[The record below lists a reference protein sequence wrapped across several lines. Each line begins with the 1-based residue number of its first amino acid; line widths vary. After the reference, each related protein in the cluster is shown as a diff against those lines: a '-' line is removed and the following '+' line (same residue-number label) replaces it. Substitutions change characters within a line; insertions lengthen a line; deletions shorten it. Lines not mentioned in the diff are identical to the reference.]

1 VLDGTKIHRLILRG
15 SPVAPRIIMKVFE
28 ILRCSTHK
36 QAEESKTGLKGQ
48 RRRIAEFR
56 RQFDL
61 PKGQEIVDIGKSAR
75 EHLQIKDGNL
85 GKLLRRLEKNKNSKE
100 QVTMIFPYSDRLTRA
115 EFEDGVEVFLPISR
129 LANIGFAD
137 LDVLVKR
144 DDPKEVRSREIKRV
158 IESFDENALQWR
170 RLSKR
175 MGDYHAEFREN
186 WIAYAFNGGPRPRNN
201 TTLAKAAWWYQKDAD
216 NPKHVRPCP
225 KKSKIVKEIFQLY
238 VDENL
243 SMKKISELLNAN
255 SISNPSVYERKT
267 GTSSIRAMEW
277 TPDAVNNVLI
287 SESVIGQFTLTISEK
302 INGKRKPRPFLLENG
317 EPAVIPDMF
326 ESIISREQF
335 SAAQKLLEI
344 NRKSRTGAPSRHT
357 NVNALQGMLFEGYY
371 LNPLCRGSRTRPNKR
386 YQYFSTNRV
395 RFANKTS
402 LKTTIE
408 ECFERSF
415 YHAYNIKNKIDC
427 DAAAGWAAAT
437 ENNSAADDILK
448 LEHEIDNKKKAN
460 DNLATQIQKADDSKI
475 ASQFTVLIKQNNKSI
490 EALELK
496 LNDFRTRKTKAESSS
511 MVSAFT
517 KMAEFTTD
525 KKVRN
530 TMRRFLAETDHRVLV
545 FQNGFQW
552 DRKRYLKRFG
562 EIDSVLGK
570 ESSWVSFDERTFK
583 ANPFNFIREYILYSV
598 MFGGTDPNEAGF
610 TKNLFREFL
619 GEGDDLEISIPESE
633 RYNRNADAFFV
644 CEIGESDFF
653 AGCFRNNQKKESSL
667 QYATIGKS
675 LETVCVVRN
684 PSRIYAPV
692 IKKYPEIEKSNV
704 IGMAGEPLEIKNPNY
719 AHLRASA
726 EMKLREVKGAA

>member
-1 VLDGTKIHRLILRG
+1 MLDGTKIHRLILRG

-75 EHLQIKDGNL
+75 DHMQIKDGNL
-85 GKLLRRLEKNKNSKE
+85 GKLLRRLENNKNSKE
-100 QVTMIFPYSDRLTRA
+100 QVTLIFPYSDRLTRA

-129 LANIGFAD
+129 IANIGFAD

-158 IESFDENALQWR
+158 LESFDENALQWR

-175 MGDYHAEFREN
+175 TADYHADFRDS
-186 WIAYAFNGGPRPRNN
+186 WIEHEYYDGPKPIKN
-201 TTLAKAAWWYQKDAD
+201 TSLGRIAWWHKLDPNQSGRAVVDQEKA
-216 NPKHVRPCP
+216 
-225 KKSKIVKEIFQLY
+225 KIVREIFDLY
-238 VDENL
+238 VDRNKSLNEIAKLFNL
-243 SMKKISELLNAN
+243 KTIQ
-255 SISNPSVYERKT
+255 NPSIYKRKC
-267 GTSSIRAMEW
+267 GTSTIREIQW
-277 TPDAVNNVLI
+277 TPDSIKNVLRNTT
-287 SESVIGQFTLTISEK
+287 VIGEYTLTVTKK
-302 INGKRKPRPFLLENG
+302 INGKKIVEPYLLDNK
-317 EPAVIPDMF
+317 EPAIITKMF
-326 ESIISREQF
+326 DPIISRKKF
-335 SAAQKLLEI
+335 SAAQKILEL
-344 NRKSRTGAPSRHT
+344 NKKSRTGSPSENMAENT
-357 NVNALQGMLFEGYY
+357 FMGLIFEGYFKT
-371 LNPLCRGSRTRPNKR
+371 PLHR
-386 YQYFSTNRV
+386 
-395 RFANKTS
+395 KTS
-402 LKTTIE
+402 NIRDYNYLKTKRVQFAYRANPKGTAIE
-408 ECFERSF
+408 SFERSF

-427 DAAAGWAAAT
+427 DAAAGWAAAS
-437 ENNSAADDILK
+437 ENNSATDDILK
-448 LEHEIDNKKKAN
+448 LEQEIDNKNKAN

-475 ASQFTVLIKQNNKSI
+475 ASQFTALIKQNNKSI

-517 KMAEFTTD
+517 KMAEFTPD

-570 ESSWVSFDERTFK
+570 ESSWVNFDERSFK
-583 ANPFNFIREYILYSV
+583 ANPFKFIKEYILCSI
-598 MFGGTDPNEAGF
+598 MFGVADPNEASF
-610 TKNLFREFL
+610 TKNLFRKFL
-619 GEGDDLEISIPESE
+619 GEGEELEIPIPEPE

-644 CEIGESDFF
+644 CEIGETDFF

-667 QYATIGKS
+667 QFAAIGKS

-692 IKKYPEIEKSNV
+692 IKKYPKIEKSNV
-704 IGMAGEPLEIKNPNY
+704 IGMAGEPLEINNPNF
-719 AHLRASA
+719 AHLRAFA
-726 EMKLREVKGAA
+726 EMKLREVKCAA

>member
-1 VLDGTKIHRLILRG
+1 
-15 SPVAPRIIMKVFE
+15 MKVYE
-28 ILRCSTHK
+28 ILRCSTLK

-56 RQFDL
+56 RQFNL

-85 GKLLRRLEKNKNSKE
+85 GKLLRRLEKNKNKKE
-100 QVTMIFPYSDRLTRA
+100 QVTLIFPYSDRLTRA

-175 MGDYHAEFREN
+175 MADYHAEFRES

-201 TTLAKAAWWYQKDAD
+201 TTLAKAAWWFQKDAD
-216 NPKHVRPCP
+216 NPKHVRPCSI
-225 KKSKIVKEIFQLY
+225 KSKIVKEIFQLY

-243 SMKKISELLNAN
+243 SMKKISELLNAK
-255 SISNPSVYERKT
+255 SVSNPSVYERKS

-287 SESVIGQFTLTISEK
+287 SESVIGQFTLTITEK
-302 INGKRKPRPFLLENG
+302 INGKRTKRPFLLENG
-317 EPAVIPDMF
+317 EAAVIPDMF
-326 ESIISREQF
+326 EPIISREQF
-335 SAAQKLLEI
+335 AAAQKLLEI
-344 NRKSRTGAPSRHT
+344 NRQSRTGAPSRHT
-357 NVNALQGMLFEGYY
+357 NVHALQGMLFEGYY

-386 YQYFSTNRV
+386 YQYFSTNRI
-395 RFANKTS
+395 RFADKTS

-415 YHAYNIKNKIDC
+415 YQAYNIKNKIDC
-427 DAAAGWAAAT
+427 DAAAGWAAAS
-437 ENNSAADDILK
+437 ENNSATDDILK
-448 LEHEIDNKKKAN
+448 LEQEIDNKNKAN
-460 DNLATQIQKADDSKI
+460 DNLAAQIQSADDSKI
-475 ASQFTVLIKQNNKSI
+475 ASQFTALIKQNNKSI

-511 MVSAFT
+511 MLCAFK

-530 TMRRFLAETDHRVLV
+530 NMRRFLAETDHRVLV
-545 FQNGFQW
+545 FQNGFRW
-552 DRKRYLKRFG
+552 DSQQYLKKFG
-562 EIDSVLGK
+562 EIDPVLGQ
-570 ESSWVSFDERTFK
+570 ESSWSNFDERTFK
-583 ANPFNFIREYILYSV
+583 ANPFKFIKEYILCSV
-598 MFGGTDPNEAGF
+598 MFGDADPNAAEF

-619 GEGDDLEISIPESE
+619 GEGEELEIPIPEPE

-667 QYATIGKS
+667 QYAAIGKS
-675 LETVCVVRN
+675 LETFYFNDGTPARVL
-684 PSRIYAPV
+684 APM
-692 IKKYPEIEKSNV
+692 IKKYPRIEKSNV
-704 IGMAGEPLEIKNPNY
+704 IGMAGEPLEIKNPKY
-719 AHLRASA
+719 AHLRAFA